1 MVDSQDILVYC
12 EGGIVQSCRLVL
24 ACLSPLLRSILLQ
37 AEEPSIILPGVQVVH
52 EVQVDYGGQVVHE
65 VQEDYG
71 GQVVHEVQVDY
82 GG

>member
-1 MVDSQDILVYC
+1 MVDSQDIPVYCEGGIVYIHVKVDLVVDSQDILVYC

-52 EVQVDYGGQVVHE
+52 EVQVDYGG
-65 VQEDYG
+65 
-71 GQVVHEVQVDY
+71 
-82 GG
+82 